1 MSKTPPV
8 ANAVIPEP
16 ALWSKKMII
25 VLVAVSL
32 LVAGLVGGGMWYF
45 MNSSS
50 KEETVALNVF
60 DEVIVETKYHTF
72 EEPFVVSIPSGKPG
86 KMAYLQ
92 TTVSLAVNS
101 EEGLERITANAPLIQ
116 NSILLAFSGATLE
129 ELKSK
134 GSIADFEVKVLK
146 SINKTMEEKFVELH
160 EKAKENIKNGF
171 EFSKAVYS
179 SPNETTEEE
188 EKTIEE
194 DNTEKNGETK
204 ETPDNNENQTTG
216 LKDEERIWVKNVY
229 FQSFV
234 IQE

>member
-1 MSKTPPV
+1 MSKAPPV
-8 ANAVIPEP
+8 ANAAIPEP
-16 ALWSKKMII
+16 TLWSKKMII
-25 VLVAVSL
+25 ILVAVSL

-72 EEPFVVSIPSGKPG
+72 EEPFVVNIPSGKPG

-134 GSIADFEVKVLK
+134 DSIVDFEVKILK
-146 SINKTMEEKFVELH
+146 SINKTMEEKFINLH
-160 EKAKENIKNGF
+160 VKAKENIKNGF
-171 EFSKAVYS
+171 DFSKAVYS
-179 SPNETTEEE
+179 SPNDTTEEE
-188 EKTIEE
+188 KTTKE
-194 DNTEKNGETK
+194 DNTEEQNELK
-204 ETPDNNENQTTG
+204 ETTENNENKTAT
-216 LKDEERIWVKNVY
+216 LEDEEIIWVKNVY